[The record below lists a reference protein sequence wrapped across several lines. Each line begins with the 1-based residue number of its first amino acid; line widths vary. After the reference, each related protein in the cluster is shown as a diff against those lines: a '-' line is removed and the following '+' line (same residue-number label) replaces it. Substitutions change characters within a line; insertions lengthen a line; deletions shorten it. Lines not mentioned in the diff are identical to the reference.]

1 MKKIII
7 TIIIILVLIYTNI
20 LFASNIS
27 YSIGIAVSGALF
39 PYLGISYNM
48 DNIKMGG
55 SIGFIFGPDD
65 KNPKQWNYM
74 FSPAF
79 NIDYFVMNNFSIEVN
94 TRMLVVIPYQY
105 EQLYLAGIGIKY
117 GIPIN
122 DNFINLI
129 LSGNY
134 IIPISAGERSW
145 EKVRDMKPYIP
156 IPFIQGEY
164 EF

>member
-1 MKKIII
+1 MKKSVV
-7 TIIIILVLIYTNI
+7 IIIILIFSI
-20 LFASNIS
+20 FSFSNNFS
-27 YSIGIAVSGALF
+27 YSFGIAVSGALF
-39 PYLGISYNM
+39 PYLGINYNM
-48 DNIKMGG
+48 DNIKIGG
-55 SIGFIFGPDD
+55 SLGFIFGPDD
-65 KNPKQWNYM
+65 KNPEQWDYM

-79 NIDYFVMNNFSIEVN
+79 NIDYFVMNNFSIGVN

-105 EQLYLAGIGIKY
+105 EQLYLTGIGIKY

-145 EKVRDMKPYIP
+145 EKGRDMKPYIP